1 MESISADESENMV
14 IQPKAYKV
22 NLYPHQL
29 SGIALMEVQEATKKK
44 IIDHDELVTT
54 VHNQIHRSMH
64 IESNV
69 GIYGDITGYGKTA
82 TVIGTI
88 IRDKMEWNESEL
100 YIHKSY
106 IMHYGEG
113 RILATENIKY
123 EKINCNLILVS
134 QTLIKQWETELSS
147 TNLQYHVIGT
157 KKQVIS
163 CNPSDYDVL
172 IISPSMYNFFMA
184 HHNGRTPYPFA
195 WKRFIFDEPQCTS
208 ISAMKPVMAGFNWF
222 ITATPHLMLNKSRN
236 RNSFLANM
244 FHFGLHRQI
253 FDALI
258 IKNDDEF
265 VRQSYQL
272 PETFHKY
279 HETYQPLYNIVRGI
293 ASEAV
298 TKMLEADNIQG
309 AIKLLGGSTE
319 GITQSNIFELLRKR
333 KIDELKEIE
342 LKITIYSERADIP
355 KKNKWCCKE
364 RFIRQQLENLNQ
376 RINDIAS
383 NTCVICTEKCTKPVM
398 ISGCCHLFCGGCIL
412 QWLKT
417 KPSCPSCRNE
427 TNSNE
432 LIYIDI
438 SNTSPSKEPPPPKKL
453 FTKQQT
459 LINIITK
466 KPTGKFIIFSG
477 FEETFINIRTLLKYE
492 NISYGEIS
500 GKKDARENTI
510 DDFKNGSMSVL
521 FLNSINSGDGLNLQE
536 VTDIILYHGMSS
548 GLETQIL
555 GRANRIGRNINL
567 SVHHLN

>member
-1 MESISADESENMV
+1 
-14 IQPKAYKV
+14 
-22 NLYPHQL
+22 
-29 SGIALMEVQEATKKK
+29 
-44 IIDHDELVTT
+44 
-54 VHNQIHRSMH
+54 
-64 IESNV
+64 
-69 GIYGDITGYGKTA
+69 
-82 TVIGTI
+82 
-88 IRDKMEWNESEL
+88 
-100 YIHKSY
+100 
-106 IMHYGEG
+106 
-113 RILATENIKY
+113 
-123 EKINCNLILVS
+123 
-134 QTLIKQWETELSS
+134 
-147 TNLQYHVIGT
+147 
-157 KKQVIS
+157 
-163 CNPSDYDVL
+163 
-172 IISPSMYNFFMA
+172 MA

-195 WKRFIFDEPQCTS
+195 WKRFIFDEPQCTN

-236 RNSFLANM
+236 RNSFITNM

-279 HETYQPLYNIVRGI
+279 YETYQPLYNIVRGI
-293 ASEAV
+293 ASESV

-319 GITQSNIFELLRKR
+319 GITQANIFELLRKR
-333 KIDELKEIE
+333 KLDELKEIE

-355 KKNKWCCKE
+355 KKNKWSCRE
-364 RFIRQQLENLNQ
+364 RFIRQQLDNLNQ

-383 NTCVICTEKCTKPVM
+383 AGCVICTDKCTKPVM
-398 ISGCCHLFCGGCIL
+398 ISGCCHIFCGACIL

-438 SNTSPSKEPPPPKKL
+438 STICSSKELPPPKKL
-453 FTKQQT
+453 FTKQQQVV
-459 LINIITK
+459 NIITK
-466 KPTGKFIIFSG
+466 RPAGKFLIFSG
-477 FEETFINIRTLLKYE
+477 FEETFINIRTFLEHE

-510 DDFKNGSMSVL
+510 DNFKNGSMSVL